1 MGRRVSRSSTSR
13 PGRGLLGLP
22 GLAAALVLAFPAL
35 AGAHAFLVR
44 TSPRAGERLTAGP
57 SALTLQFS
65 GSIVPGSQEL
75 WVRTPQGSGVEV
87 GPSELLNGATALRA
101 ALPPAMGGVYVV
113 SWRVLAE
120 DGHVSLGEFAFA
132 VGSGGQLSGA
142 TATASTLIS
151 WPDVAAS
158 WLLLVGLALAL
169 GGLGSETFVW
179 RPVARQHGL
188 EVPRAPVAF
197 GLLLALGGATW
208 QSLLLAGAQS
218 GGGAAAGLDPRAWR
232 TLLAT
237 RPGLLSAAALVLL
250 AYALWLLPMRRV
262 RVSALLPL
270 AGAVGVIAF
279 RGHSGTSGTWWA
291 APVNAM
297 HLVAAGLWAG
307 ALLHLILVLWR
318 MDREGYRPALGE
330 AARRYARLAL
340 GLVLAALAGGMTT
353 AFAEFS
359 RPAELLETT
368 YGRVLLLKLL
378 LVMVALALALVARRR
393 ALPPANPGTRLPLL
407 RRLARAEGA
416 ALLAVVG
423 LSALLVNVAP
433 PRTAQGA
440 EDLLGPAPISGP
452 VLRLASLAGQLAVYL
467 AAADGQ
473 LEMQVIAPSGQ
484 RAPGARIQVEARSP
498 TGEGASLYPRPCGR
512 GCFTMRFAWQQG
524 LARLT
529 ARVSAADRPGG
540 TVLFEV
546 PWPPAPEEPELLDR
560 VIAAM
565 RDQPQLVLIEQTF
578 SGPGATGPR
587 NTARLTGAE
596 FMALEPYTA
605 SGANEVRR
613 LRGGSKLTE
622 LTLYLPGSY
631 IWYRLWID
639 RQYRLVRAV
648 IVSPGHRI
656 ERSFFYGSSR
666 T

>member
-1 MGRRVSRSSTSR
+1 M
-13 PGRGLLGLP
+13 L
-22 GLAAALVLAFPAL
+22 GLAAALVLASPAL

-44 TSPRAGERLTAGP
+44 TSPQAGERLTAGP

-75 WVRTPQGSGVEV
+75 SVRTPQGSMVEV
-87 GPSELLNGATALRA
+87 GPSELLDGATALRA

-132 VGSGGQLSGA
+132 VGSGGQLSGT
-142 TATASTLIS
+142 TATVSTLIS

-169 GGLGSETFVW
+169 GGLGSEAFVW
-179 RPVARQHGL
+179 RSVARQHGL
-188 EVPRAPVAF
+188 EVPRAPVAL

-208 QSLLLAGAQS
+208 QSLQLAGAQS

-237 RPGLLSAAALVLL
+237 WPGLLSAAALVLL

-262 RVSALLPL
+262 RILALLPL

-291 APVNAM
+291 APANAM

-318 MDREGYRPALGE
+318 MDREGDRPALGE
-330 AARRYARLAL
+330 AARRYAGLAL
-340 GLVLAALAGGMTT
+340 GLVLAALAGGT
-353 AFAEFS
+353 ATALAEFG
-359 RPAELLETT
+359 RPADLVETT

-378 LVMVALALALVARRR
+378 LVMVALGLALAARRR
-393 ALPPANPGTRLPLL
+393 ALPPNFGIRLSLL
-407 RRLARAEGA
+407 RRLTRAEGA

-433 PRTAQGA
+433 PRIAGA
-440 EDLLGPAPISGP
+440 YEDILGPAPLRGP
-452 VLRLASLAGQLAVYL
+452 VVRLASLAGQLAVYL
-467 AAADGQ
+467 AAAPGQ
-473 LEMQVIAPSGQ
+473 LEIQVIAPSAQ
-484 RAPGARIQVEARSP
+484 RAPGAEVQVEIRTS
-498 TGEGASLYPRPCGR
+498 TGEGASLYPRPCGQ
-512 GCFTMRFAWQQG
+512 GCFTMRTPWPEG
-524 LARLT
+524 LTRLT
-529 ARVSAADRPGG
+529 ARVSAPGWPGG
-540 TVLFEV
+540 TVRFDV
-546 PWPPAPEEPELLDR
+546 PWPLAPEEPELLDR

-565 RDQPQLVLIEQTF
+565 RDQPQLVLTEQTF

-605 SGANEVRR
+605 SGADDVRR
-613 LRGGSKLTE
+613 LPGGSKLTE

-639 RQYRLVRAV
+639 REYRLQRAV

-656 ERSFFYGSSR
+656 ERSFFYGSR
-666 T
+666 TR